1 MSQTERNPQEQGD
14 SKPDLDAVLVWLS
27 FTVERDYI
35 DRSVFPAMR
44 RERAVRWTGGS
55 MLFYLTVDEAEA
67 LREDA
72 QARRESVRG
81 AVKNAVGKHAQA
93 LGDAIEEGRTRRAT
107 FAAAQ
112 PVCAYKSEYSED
124 WHGTKEQL
132 LAMGICLPGPWP
144 GEPGG
149 KARWARAT
157 DSRGY
162 PLNITRHC
170 TIWGT
175 FRARIDI
182 PQEVRREAESHE
194 ERAKKLTY
202 AQQNLNRVPRTSE
215 DFLWDCVENVRR
227 MFRVYVNAEP
237 SDFHGYTLTEESVS
251 NILMSMDEVVDAI
264 VNAEVAFDA
273 ERQQKVL
280 LKYQKEIAD
289 LDGSFQRKLSLL
301 TKRNPALLEGSPS

>member
-1 MSQTERNPQEQGD
+1 MSQTERNPQERGD

-35 DRSVFPAMR
+35 DRSVFPAMC
-44 RERAVRWTGGS
+44 REKAVHWTGGS

-67 LREDA
+67 LQEDA

-81 AVKNAVGKHAQA
+81 AVKNAFGKHAQA
-93 LGDAIEEGRTRRAT
+93 LGEAIEEARTRRAT

-112 PVCAYKSEYSED
+112 PVCDYKSEYSED

-132 LAMGICLPGPWP
+132 LTMGICLPGPWP

-149 KARWARAT
+149 KERWARAT

-170 TIWGT
+170 TTWGT
-175 FRARIDI
+175 YRVRIDI
-182 PQEVRREAESHE
+182 PQEVRRERAGED
-194 ERAKKLTY
+194 ERTKKLIR
-202 AQQNLNRVPRTSE
+202 AQVHLDHVPKNAE
-215 DFLWDCVENVRR
+215 DFLWDCVEHVRS
-227 MFRVYVNAEP
+227 MFRVYITAEP
-237 SDFHGYTLTEESVS
+237 SDFHGYSLTEESVS
-251 NILMSMDEVVDAI
+251 NILMSLDEVVDAI
-264 VNAEVAFDA
+264 VNAEVTFDV
-273 ERQQKVL
+273 ERQQQIL

-289 LDGSFQRKLSLL
+289 LDGSFQMKLSML